1 MGDRHIDLFWG
12 MWSLWYNLKTDKYT
26 DRFLDA
32 YGRDRVET
40 EKLRIVAAFEV
51 FG

>member
-1 MGDRHIDLFWG
+1 
-12 MWSLWYNLKTDKYT
+12 MWSLQFNLKTDRYR

-32 YGRDRVET
+32 YGRDRVCEDT
-40 EKLRIVAAFEV
+40 FRTIAAVEV